1 MIKFCPV
8 PTLGGVAAG
17 AVLRGGDVVR
27 PLAGCFAAI
36 VTTRA
41 VSDDPG
47 MIEPHRVPT

>member
-1 MIKFCPV
+1 MIKFRPG
-8 PTLGGVAAG
+8 PTVGGVAAG

-27 PLAGCFAAI
+27 PLAGRFAAI

-41 VSDDPG
+41 APDDPG